1 MPPDHTREAAIET
14 QNSAAQNGPT
24 NREDPVLHLAEYQRE
39 VHRTATEHGWWDE
52 ERPVLEAIALIHAE
66 LSEAVEDYRK
76 LDGPL
81 TQVYRDDSGKIEG
94 FGVELA
100 DAVIR
105 ILDLCEHLG
114 IDMEAL
120 LLEKNAYNRT
130 RPYRHGGRK
139 A

>member
-1 MPPDHTREAAIET
+1 MEAFTPATE
-14 QNSAAQNGPT
+14 NGPPT
-24 NREDPVLHLAEYQRE
+24 RDDPALRLADYQRE
-39 VHRTATEHGWWDE
+39 VHRTAVEHGWWDV

-76 LDGPL
+76 LDGSL
-81 TQVYRDDSGKIEG
+81 TKVYRNDSGKIEG

-100 DAVIR
+100 DAIIR